1 MAVDSEH
8 ISSDEIIKVR
18 VNKTLK
24 ELNLEDDFL
33 FAKVMSDKEICKELL
48 EKILEIEIEKV
59 EMVEEQKTIDLLLE
73 SKGIRLDVYVKD
85 ENNTIYNVEMQRGK
99 HKNLP
104 KRLRYYQGS
113 IDLDLISKGE
123 DYRKLAKSYIIFI
136 CTFDLF
142 EKGRHKYT
150 FQNICLEDNSII
162 LNDEAQ
168 RIILNTKGIMNDLSE
183 ELLEFLGYVEDSTED
198 KARHIKGNLVKTIH
212 KRVQEVKDDV
222 SMEVEYMTL
231 LERDREKIEEG
242 IEKERENSRLKD
254 IGRVKNLLTKKFG
267 ILSNDYNK
275 IIENLD
281 SDKLNLIIENIL
293 DIENVNEVEKYF

>member
-1 MAVDSEH
+1 M
-8 ISSDEIIKVR
+8 K
-18 VNKTLK
+18 KTLK

-48 EKILEIEIEKV
+48 EKILGIEIEKV

-85 ENNTIYNVEMQRGK
+85 EHNTIYNVEMQRGK
-99 HKNLP
+99 YKNLP

-142 EKGRHKYT
+142 NKGRHKYT
-150 FQNICLEDNSII
+150 FQSVCLEDNNVI
-162 LNDEAQ
+162 LNDEAKK
-168 RIILNTKGIMNDLSE
+168 IILNTKGMMNDLSE
-183 ELLEFLGYVEDSTED
+183 ELLEFLAYVEDSTD
-198 KARHIKGNLVKTIH
+198 NTAKLAKGNLVKNVH
-212 KRVQEVKDDV
+212 MRVQDVKNDI
-222 SMEVEYMTL
+222 SMEVEFMTL

-242 IEKERENSRLKD
+242 IEKGIEKGEKKKALEIAVEMLKD
-254 IGRVKNLLTKKFG
+254 NEPIE
-267 ILSNDYNK
+267 K
-275 IIENLD
+275 IIKY
-281 SDKLNLIIENIL
+281 SKLSREEIEKIKL
-293 DIENVNEVEKYF
+293 

>member
-1 MAVDSEH
+1 M
-8 ISSDEIIKVR
+8 
-18 VNKTLK
+18 NKTIQ

-48 EKILEIEIEKV
+48 EKILEIKIEKV

-99 HKNLP
+99 HKSLP

-123 DYRKLAKSYIIFI
+123 DYRQLAKSYIIFI

-142 EKGRHKYT
+142 NKGRHRYT
-150 FQNICLEDNSII
+150 FQNLCLEDNSII
-162 LNDEAQ
+162 LDDEAK
-168 RIILNTKGIMNDLSE
+168 RIVLNTKGIMQDLSE
-183 ELLEFLGYVEDSTED
+183 ELLEFLQYVENSTDETA
-198 KARHIKGNLVKTIH
+198 KNSKGNLVKYIH
-212 KRVQEVKDDV
+212 KRVLNVKNDI
-222 SMEVEYMTL
+222 SMEGEFMTL

-242 IEKERENSRLKD
+242 REEEREKLILKQYNKGLSIEYIAD
-254 IGRVKNLLTKKFG
+254 INEIDVEYVRDIVKNITLKSK
-267 ILSNDYNK
+267 
-275 IIENLD
+275 
-281 SDKLNLIIENIL
+281 
-293 DIENVNEVEKYF
+293 

>member
-1 MAVDSEH
+1 MRILAVESEH
-8 ISSDEIIKVR
+8 ISSDEIIKAR

-59 EMVEEQKTIDLLLE
+59 EMIQEQKTIDLLLE

-142 EKGRHKYT
+142 NKGRHKYT
-150 FQNICLEDNSII
+150 FQSVCLEDNNVI
-162 LNDEAQ
+162 LNDEAKK
-168 RIILNTKGIMNDLSE
+168 IILNTKGMMNDLSE
-183 ELLEFLGYVEDSTED
+183 ELLEFLAYVEDSTD
-198 KARHIKGNLVKTIH
+198 NTAKLAKGNLVKNIH
-212 KRVQEVKDDV
+212 MKVQDVKNDISV
-222 SMEVEYMTL
+222 EVEFKHFLKDGEAQFGIYKL

-242 IEKERENSRLKD
+242 IEKEREKHN
-254 IGRVKNLLTKKFG
+254 
-267 ILSNDYNK
+267 
-275 IIENLD
+275 
-281 SDKLNLIIENIL
+281 
-293 DIENVNEVEKYF
+293 

>member
-1 MAVDSEH
+1 M
-8 ISSDEIIKVR
+8 
-18 VNKTLK
+18 NKTLK

-48 EKILEIEIEKV
+48 EKILDIEIEKV

-104 KRLRYYQGS
+104 KRLRYYQGN

-142 EKGRHKYT
+142 DKGRHKYT
-150 FQNICLEDNSII
+150 FQNVCLEDNSIM

-168 RIILNTKGIMNDLSE
+168 KIILNSKVIMNDLSD
-183 ELLEFLGYVEDSTED
+183 ELLEFLAYVEDSTDD
-198 KARHIKGNLVKTIH
+198 KVKHAKGNLVKNIH
-212 KRVQEVKDDV
+212 RRVKEVKSDIL
-222 SMEVEYMTL
+222 MEVHIVKKCEAQSRSYMTL

-242 IEKERENSRLKD
+242 REEG
-254 IGRVKNLLTKKFG
+254 ILLTKKVLK
-267 ILSNDYNK
+267 LSNSGCTISQIAK
-275 IIENLD
+275 EC
-281 SDKLNLIIENIL
+281 NIS
-293 DIENVNEVEKYF
+293 EEEVRRILE

>member
-1 MAVDSEH
+1 MDRT
-8 ISSDEIIKVR
+8 IQ
-18 VNKTLK
+18 

-48 EKILEIEIEKV
+48 EKILDIEIEKV

-73 SKGIRLDVYVKD
+73 SKGIRLDVYVMD

-123 DYRKLAKSYIIFI
+123 DYRKLAKSFVIFI

-142 EKGRHKYT
+142 NKGRHKYT
-150 FQNICLEDNSII
+150 FQNLCLEDTAIK
-162 LNDEAQ
+162 LDDDAQ
-168 RIILNTKGIMNDLSE
+168 RIILNSRGIMKDLSE
-183 ELLEFLGYVEDSTED
+183 ELLEFLEYVEKSTD
-198 KARHIKGNLVKTIH
+198 DVAKSAKGNLVKNIH
-212 KRVQEVKDDV
+212 KRVNSVKNDI
-222 SMEVEYMTL
+222 SVEAEFMTL

-242 IEKERENSRLKD
+242 REEGKAE
-254 IGRVKNLLTKKFG
+254 ILTKLLVKKFNVKAKDYSDK
-267 ILSNDYNK
+267 IKKLSDESIDK
-275 IIENLD
+275 IITNIFEM
-281 SDKLNLIIENIL
+281 KKIEEL
-293 DIENVNEVEKYF
+293 EKYFS

>member
-1 MAVDSEH
+1 M
-8 ISSDEIIKVR
+8 
-18 VNKTLK
+18 NKTLK

-33 FAKVMSDKEICKELL
+33 FAKVMSDKAICKELL

-59 EMVEEQKTIDLLLE
+59 EIVEEQKTIDLLLE

-123 DYRKLAKSYIIFI
+123 DYRKLTKSYIIFV

-142 EKGRHKYT
+142 NKGRHKYT
-150 FQNICLEDNSII
+150 FQNLCLEDNSIM

-168 RIILNTKGIMNDLSE
+168 KIVLNTKGIMNDLSE
-183 ELLEFLGYVEDSTED
+183 ELLEFLEYVEESTD
-198 KARHIKGNLVKTIH
+198 GIAKRAKGNLVKSIH
-212 KRVQEVKDDV
+212 KRVLEVKNDISV
-222 SMEVEYMTL
+222 EVHFLKKCEAQSRSYMTL

-242 IEKERENSRLKD
+242 REEGREEAIKQLILKQYSKGLSVEYIADINEIDIEYVRD
-254 IGRVKNLLTKKFG
+254 IVKNNTSK
-267 ILSNDYNK
+267 
-275 IIENLD
+275 
-281 SDKLNLIIENIL
+281 
-293 DIENVNEVEKYF
+293 VNN

>member
-1 MAVDSEH
+1 M
-8 ISSDEIIKVR
+8 
-18 VNKTLK
+18 NKTLK

-33 FAKVMSDKEICKELL
+33 FAKVMSSKEICKELL

-85 ENNTIYNVEMQRGK
+85 QNNTIYNVEMQRGK

-142 EKGRHKYT
+142 NKGRHKYT
-150 FQNICLEDNSII
+150 FQNVCLEDNNII

-168 RIILNTKGIMNDLSE
+168 RIILNTKGILKDLDE
-183 ELLEFLGYVEDSTED
+183 ELLEFLAYVEDSTD
-198 KARHIKGNLVKTIH
+198 DTVNHSKGNLVKSIH
-212 KRVQEVKDDV
+212 KKVQEVKNDI
-222 SMEVEYMTL
+222 SMEVHILKKCEAQPRTYMTL

-242 IEKERENSRLKD
+242 MEEGRDSERK
-254 IGRVKNLLTKKFG
+254 
-267 ILSNDYNK
+267 
-275 IIENLD
+275 
-281 SDKLNLIIENIL
+281 LIIM
-293 DIENVNEVEKYF
+293 K

>member
-1 MAVDSEH
+1 LDSH
-8 ISSDEIIKVR
+8 
-18 VNKTLK
+18 LK

-33 FAKVMSDKEICKELL
+33 FAKVMSNKEICKELL

-85 ENNTIYNVEMQRGK
+85 KNNTIYNVEMQRGK

-142 EKGRHKYT
+142 NKGRHKYT
-150 FQNICLEDNSII
+150 FQNVCLEDNSIM

-168 RIILNTKGIMNDLSE
+168 RIILNTKGIMKDLGE
-183 ELLEFLGYVEDSTED
+183 ELLEFLAYVEESTENTV
-198 KARHIKGNLVKTIH
+198 KHTKGNLVKNIH
-212 KRVQEVKDDV
+212 KRVQEVKNDISV
-222 SMEVEYMTL
+222 EVEFMTL

-242 IEKERENSRLKD
+242 REEAIKQLILKQYSKGLSIEYIAEINEFNVEYVRDVVENNIS
-254 IGRVKNLLTKKFG
+254 
-267 ILSNDYNK
+267 K
-275 IIENLD
+275 IHN
-281 SDKLNLIIENIL
+281 
-293 DIENVNEVEKYF
+293 

>member
-1 MAVDSEH
+1 L
-8 ISSDEIIKVR
+8 IIINIKDKNKVR
-18 VNKTLK
+18 LIIMNKTLK

-48 EKILEIEIEKV
+48 EKILEIDIEKV

-73 SKGIRLDVYVKD
+73 SKGIRLDVYVRD

-123 DYRKLAKSYIIFI
+123 DYRKLTKSYIIFI

-142 EKGRHKYT
+142 NKGRHKYT
-150 FQNICLEDNSII
+150 FQNICLEDNSVM

-168 RIILNTKGIMNDLSE
+168 KIILNTKGIMNDLSE
-183 ELLEFLGYVEDSTED
+183 ELLEFLKYVENSTD
-198 KARHIKGNLVKTIH
+198 DTVKQSKGNLVKSIH
-212 KRVQEVKDDV
+212 KRVQKVKNDISV
-222 SMEVEYMTL
+222 EVEFMTL

-242 IEKERENSRLKD
+242 REEGREEAIKQLILKQYGKGLSIEYIAEINEFDVEYVRD
-254 IGRVKNLLTKKFG
+254 VVKNNTH
-267 ILSNDYNK
+267 K
-275 IIENLD
+275 IN
-281 SDKLNLIIENIL
+281 N
-293 DIENVNEVEKYF
+293 

>member
-1 MAVDSEH
+1 MTADSKI
-8 ISSDEIIKVR
+8 ISSGEIIKSST
-18 VNKTLK
+18 NKTLK

-85 ENNTIYNVEMQRGK
+85 EKNTIYNVEMQRGK
-99 HKNLP
+99 YKNLP

-142 EKGRHKYT
+142 NKGRHKYT
-150 FQNICLEDNSII
+150 FQNVCLEDNSII

-168 RIILNTKGIMNDLSE
+168 KIILNTKGILNDLNE
-183 ELLEFLGYVEDSTED
+183 ELLEFLNYVEDSTDD
-198 KARHIKGNLVKTIH
+198 KVKSIKGNLVKSIH
-212 KRVQEVKDDV
+212 KRVQEVKNDV

-242 IEKERENSRLKD
+242 KVELLLK
-254 IGRVKNLLTKKFG
+254 LLIKKF
-267 ILSNDYNK
+267 K
-275 IIENLD
+275 IIPDEYK
-281 SDKLNLIIENIL
+281 DKLKSLSEENIEL
-293 DIENVNEVEKYF
+293 IATEIFDMKSIEDLKNISR

>member
-1 MAVDSEH
+1 MRILEVDSEH
-8 ISSDEIIKVR
+8 ISSDEIIKAR

-33 FAKVMSDKEICKELL
+33 FGKVMSDKEICKELL
-48 EKILEIEIEKV
+48 ENILEIEIEKV
-59 EMVEEQKTIDLLLE
+59 EMIQEQKTIDLLLE
-73 SKGIRLDVYVKD
+73 SKGIRLDIYVKD

-104 KRLRYYQGS
+104 KRIRYYQGS
-113 IDLDLISKGE
+113 IDLDLISKGD

-150 FQNICLEDNSII
+150 FKNVCLEDNSII

-168 RIILNTKGIMNDLSE
+168 KIILNTKGIMNDLNE
-183 ELLEFLGYVEDSTED
+183 ELLEFLNYVEDSTDD
-198 KARHIKGNLVKTIH
+198 KVNNVKGNLVKSIH
-212 KRVQEVKDDV
+212 KRVQEVKNDV

-242 IEKERENSRLKD
+242 IEKGIEKGEKKKALEIAVEMLKD
-254 IGRVKNLLTKKFG
+254 NEPIE
-267 ILSNDYNK
+267 K
-275 IIENLD
+275 IIKY
-281 SDKLNLIIENIL
+281 SKLSREEIL
-293 DIENVNEVEKYF
+293 KIKI